1 MSAAASMSGGGG
13 GGAVT
18 LSGGTVKRSATGP
31 LGGAVAG
38 PLPVVTGQP
47 WAFPTAAVGG
57 GGGRRAMSPRRGD
70 ISRRLAAASPT
81 FPTARRRSPSITRSV
96 SNNFVT
102 FTGFFVQKS
111 CQERFA
117 FLLVSTHTV

>member
-1 MSAAASMSGGGG
+1 MSAAASMSG

-31 LGGAVAG
+31 LGAVAG

-47 WAFPTAAVGG
+47 WAAAGTG

-96 SNNFVT
+96 STIKIFVSVADPDL
-102 FTGFFVQKS
+102 GS
-111 CQERFA
+111 GA
-117 FLLVSTHTV
+117 FLTPGFGIRHG